1 MNVLSWLRRGLEAL
15 LALLILF
22 EEWGW
27 EPLQRLAA
35 RIAQLPPLAWLE
47 RRIAALPPYGA
58 LATLLLPTLA
68 LLPLKLAALWLVG
81 AGRAWLGLWLI
92 VAAKVVGT
100 ALLARLF
107 QLTQPALMQLGWF
120 ARWYGRW
127 SVWKAG
133 VLARVRASAV
143 WRAAG
148 VLKNRLARWRDA
160 R

>member
-1 MNVLSWLRRGLEAL
+1 MLGWLRRGLEAL
-15 LALLILF
+15 LALAILF

-58 LATLLLPTLA
+58 LAVLLLSTVALA
-68 LLPLKLAALWLVG
+68 PVKIAALWLIG
-81 AGRAWLGLWLI
+81 AGRGWLGLSLI
-92 VAAKVVGT
+92 VVTKVVGT

-107 QLTQPALMQLGWF
+107 ELTRPALMRLGWF
-120 ARWYGRW
+120 ARLYGRW

-133 VLARVRASAV
+133 IVVRVRASAV

-148 VLKNRLARWRDA
+148 LLKRRLTRWRDV